1 MALCKF
7 DYYCYYYYNII
18 ILPELILHLVGQQEG
33 HPVVKGPATV
43 SKNRW
48 LNWTECCVFV
58 FAKSLQQKDLLN

>member
-1 MALCKF
+1 
-7 DYYCYYYYNII
+7 
-18 ILPELILHLVGQQEG
+18 LPELILHLVGQQEG